1 MSITKEVNK
10 AFLILYNN
18 ILNSMSAIILNKK
31 RNLFKDKEF
40 DIRYFISLT
49 KIAALLIQTYK
60 LYISLNICITLK
72 ILYVLVII

>member
-1 MSITKEVNK
+1 MSITKEGNE

-49 KIAALLIQTYK
+49 KIAALLK
-60 LYISLNICITLK
+60 FKNDVLN
-72 ILYVLVII
+72 